1 MDKTAVELFDMKVKH
16 VGVNASGDEEAA
28 VWAKE
33 FLELLG
39 LGTRDAGASYFC
51 GELVEIMKHNGRGA
65 KGHIAFSVND
75 CEASL
80 KYFEERGFKAIE
92 ETKQYDENGTLKF
105 FYFDREIAGFAIHL
119 VKQA

>member
-65 KGHIAFSVND
+65 KGHIAFPSMTVRRPLNISRSVD
-75 CEASL
+75 LRPSRRRSSTTRT
-80 KYFEERGFKAIE
+80 ERLNSSISTVRSPALPSIW
-92 ETKQYDENGTLKF
+92 
-105 FYFDREIAGFAIHL
+105 
-119 VKQA
+119 

>member
-1 MDKTAVELFDMKVKH
+1 MKVKH

-75 CEASL
+75 CEAAL

>member
-51 GELVEIMKHNGRGA
+51 GA

-75 CEASL
+75 CEAAL

>member
-1 MDKTAVELFDMKVKH
+1 MDDLRRM
-16 VGVNASGDEEAA
+16 G
-28 VWAKE
+28 
-33 FLELLG
+33 
-39 LGTRDAGASYFC
+39 R

-75 CEASL
+75 CEAAL